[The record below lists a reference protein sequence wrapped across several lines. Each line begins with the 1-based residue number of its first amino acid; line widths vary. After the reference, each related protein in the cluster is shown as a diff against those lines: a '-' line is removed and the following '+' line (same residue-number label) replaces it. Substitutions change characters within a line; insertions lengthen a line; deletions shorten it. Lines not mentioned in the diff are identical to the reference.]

1 MNDDRILL
9 ITGASTGIGA
19 ETARQAVTEGY
30 RVVLAARSEDK
41 LRELSEELGGA
52 ERARPV
58 RCDVAEWDDNERL
71 VGEALEAFGR
81 IDAVFANA
89 GFGATRGFLEESPE
103 QWRSMVL
110 TNVLGVAYTIRATLP
125 HLLDRGTGHYVIT
138 SSVAGRRAL
147 PGSLYSA
154 TKWAV
159 TATGEALRQELRTMH
174 ENRRIRVTVVE
185 PGMVDTPFFEN
196 RPGPDNALH
205 DADVA
210 RAVLYA
216 LGQPEH
222 VDVNEILIRPTKQ
235 AN

>member
-1 MNDDRILL
+1 MNDDRTLL

-19 ETARQAVTEGY
+19 ETARHAVKDGY
-30 RVVLAARSEDK
+30 RVVLAARSEDR

-205 DADVA
+205 DADIA

-216 LGQPEH
+216 LDQPEH
-222 VDVNEILIRPTKQ
+222 VDVNEILIRPTQQ